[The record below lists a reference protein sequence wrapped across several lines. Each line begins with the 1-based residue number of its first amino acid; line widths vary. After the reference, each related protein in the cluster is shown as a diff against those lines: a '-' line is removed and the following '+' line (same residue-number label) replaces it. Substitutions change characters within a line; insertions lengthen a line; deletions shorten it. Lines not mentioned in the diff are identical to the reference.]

1 MITKQIKYLA
11 GAALAALAVACNQSD
26 VFYSTSYDIVKAEIR
41 VSKQAPATP
50 EDPDAWETS
59 YIQVSELPAG
69 GSYRLDYT
77 RYDGGMLYVR
87 TSADGPDY
95 EGAFVRT
102 PGSSRITF
110 IYNGESHTYELS
122 TYSADDG
129 TRCTLLTADLT
140 AEYRTLYPEEGIV
153 LAELNEYTTHKE

>member
-1 MITKQIKYLA
+1 MTKNAPYLLY
-11 GAALAALAVACNQSD
+11 ALAALTTACSQSE

-41 VSKQAPATP
+41 VSTQEPATP
-50 EDPDAWETS
+50 EEPDAWETS

-77 RYDGGMLYVR
+77 RYDGGMLHVR

-95 EGAFVRT
+95 EGAFIRT

-110 IYNGESHTYELS
+110 IYDGEPHTYELS
-122 TYSADDG
+122 TYNTDDG

-140 AEYRTLYPEEGIV
+140 AEYRALYPEAGIV